1 MTTITD
7 IKKYM
12 IERKN
17 IRINSFGYTNTR
29 ITKLST
35 SLLKGFVKQIEK
47 NQNVISYDISK
58 IRSYYLPML
67 EMAAEENPEPRNL
80 YYLAREYYYK
90 ENFEKALEVF
100 KR

>member
-58 IRSYYLPML
+58 IRT
-67 EMAAEENPEPRNL
+67 EIEF
-80 YYLAREYYYK
+80 REICYSLK
-90 ENFEKALEVF
+90 DAFTIKI
-100 KR
+100 K